1 MKKPLILLAF
11 ALLLT
16 GCSSHEKDIVGL
28 WRTDSISNYVN
39 GFSFTNNTKD
49 AHWSYFEYKKDGSLF
64 ERRKGEYRKSAYKLI
79 SADSLVYLDSTGTVT
94 NGYQIL
100 ELNERS
106 LVLKKAQAPYLS
118 GKNQELYEIRYFSK
132 ATPGNKAQ

>member
-1 MKKPLILLAF
+1 MKKLLIILAF
-11 ALLLT
+11 PFMLT
-16 GCSSHEKDIVGL
+16 GCASHEEDIVGL

-49 AHWSYFEYKKDGSLF
+49 AHWSYFEYRKDGSLF

-79 SADSLVYLDSTGTVT
+79 SSDSLVYLDSTGKVM

-100 ELNERS
+100 HLDKKS

-132 ATPGNKAQ
+132 AAPDNKRD